1 MGCTHFTVKNFQEE
15 ELMRERRSSRTRG
28 TTSRGVAVATLASFL
43 FAVLG
48 GMLVVPAP
56 VTADVAISDKLSL
69 FGDFRARYEI
79 DDQDRDNT
87 GAADRDRDRARLRAR
102 FGFKHKSTDKISF
115 GMRLATMAG
124 TSLQSPHQT
133 LGVADTV
140 TDNADWGLDRAYVN
154 VKWGKSGFAW
164 FGKHGISFW
173 EQNEQFW
180 DGDIQPEGVGAGYK
194 FGLASGA
201 SLLLQST
208 VTYLVDEGWGDN
220 DGTFDDDFGTTL
232 QAVYNKGPLTAA
244 VGSLF
249 IAEQGDGVNVQGGS
263 ATYTIAS
270 IQYKTKASDLPLK
283 LGFDWLHGENVVMNG
298 AANETL
304 GGSKDETGY
313 VVNASTKK
321 GKWGFQFKHHHVPL
335 NSVPLQGQVSQDNFP
350 FSSNFEGQ
358 RYQVGYNFG
367 NGVKAD
373 FRFYDQ
379 EMIAGVSG
387 SGAGNWVQNVEG
399 VTRLQ
404 ANLNLKF

>member
-115 GMRLATMAG
+115 GMRLATEAD
-124 TSLQSPHQT
+124 SVQSPHQT
-133 LGVADTV
+133 LGVVDDSD
-140 TDNADWGLDRAYVN
+140 DNRDWGLDRAYVN

-180 DGDIQPEGVGAGYK
+180 DGDIQPEGAGAGYK

-232 QAVYNKGPLTAA
+232 QAVYNKGPMTAA

-249 IAEQGDGVNVQGGS
+249 IADQGDGVDIQGGS

-283 LGFDWLHGENVVMNG
+283 LGFDWLHGENVVDTGVGDHVN
-298 AANETL
+298 

-313 VVNASTKK
+313 VINASTKK
-321 GKWGFQFKHHHVPL
+321 GKWGFQFKHYYVPL
-335 NSVPLQGQVSQDNFP
+335 NSVPLQGRVSQDNFTY
-350 FSSNFEGQ
+350 SSNFEGQ
-358 RYQVGYNFG
+358 KYQVGYNFG
-367 NGVKAD
+367 GGVKMDA
-373 FRFYDQ
+373 RVYDQ
-379 EMIAGVSG
+379 GQIAGISSAQDWAMSVE
-387 SGAGNWVQNVEG
+387 NVQRYQV
-399 VTRLQ
+399 
-404 ANLNLKF
+404 NLNAKF